1 MTRLIGAT
9 RGRAAAAALWTVCAA
24 GCAAA
29 LEPRTVGFS
38 YDAPEPPPR
47 ARIGSY
53 EQASA
58 AIAAAFEHDLGFP
71 AFTATLRLFPD
82 ARRFEAALLDV
93 GYEPALARDT
103 ARVMAGVGGHR
114 GVLLNESM
122 LARMSWPDR
131 VALLAHE
138 LTHSLQYELGGG
150 RRGAS
155 DQWLREGFAE
165 WVAMRVLERLRA
177 VRPTDYRRLKL
188 EQLQATSAAK
198 APRFDDMATFP
209 QLVALAA
216 REDIAPYAQA
226 FLAVDLLI
234 ERHGLAA
241 VIDYF
246 ERFAASDDRRG
257 NFAAAFG
264 ESLPAFE
271 AVLRERLWPGRRSP
285 RTGVISS
292 AAVSSQK

>member
-1 MTRLIGAT
+1 VRGAV
-9 RGRAAAAALWTVCAA
+9 RVRAALLCAACAA

-29 LEPRTVGFS
+29 LEPRTIAFS
-38 YDAPEPPPR
+38 YDAPEPPSR

-71 AFTATLRLFPD
+71 AFMATLRLFPD
-82 ARRFEAALLDV
+82 ARSFEAALLDV

-122 LARMSWPDR
+122 LAPLSWPDR

-165 WVAMRVLERLRA
+165 WVAMRVLVRLETMKPA
-177 VRPTDYRRLKL
+177 DYRRVKV
-188 EQLQATSAAK
+188 EQLRATSAAK
-198 APRFDDMATFP
+198 APRLDDMATFP

-216 REDIAPYAQA
+216 RDDIAPYAQA

-234 ERHGLAA
+234 ERHGRPA
-241 VIDYF
+241 VIRYF
-246 ERFAASDDRRG
+246 ELFAASDDRRG

-264 ESLPAFE
+264 EDLGAFE
-271 AVLRERLWPGRRSP
+271 AVLRERLWPGRSDTP
-285 RTGVISS
+285 IARTGSGPGR
-292 AAVSSQK
+292 

>member
-1 MTRLIGAT
+1 MKRLIDA
-9 RGRAAAAALWTVCAA
+9 RGRAAAAALWAMCAA

-29 LEPRTVGFS
+29 LEPRAVDFS
-38 YDAPEPPPR
+38 YDAPEPPRR

-58 AIAAAFEHDLGFP
+58 AIAAAFEHDLRFP

-93 GYEPALARDT
+93 GYEPPLARDT

-138 LTHSLQYELGGG
+138 LAHTLQYELGGG

-165 WVAMRVLERLRA
+165 WVAMRVLARLETM
-177 VRPTDYRRLKL
+177 RPADYRRIKV
-188 EQLQATSAAK
+188 EQLRATSAAK
-198 APRFDDMATFP
+198 APRLDDMATFP
-209 QLVALAA
+209 QLVALAS
-216 REDIAPYAQA
+216 RDDIAPYAQA
-226 FLAVDLLI
+226 FLAVDLII
-234 ERHGLAA
+234 ERHGLPA
-241 VIDYF
+241 VIRYF
-246 ERFAASDDRRG
+246 ELFATSDDRRG
-257 NFAAAFG
+257 NFVVAFG
-264 ESLPAFE
+264 EDLDAFE
-271 AVLRERLWPGRRSP
+271 AVLRPRLWPGRRG
-285 RTGVISS
+285 RE
-292 AAVSSQK
+292 